1 MNGNVCEQRLA
12 KSIVNEDWLI
22 SNCTGLTLDDSR
34 TDDESAWLYYSNDD
48 GGLNLLVLAS
58 LAGDQKTVDLNY
70 IAGVDLDMP
79 EEYEKHFD
87 EGEEQQLLEF
97 LKADKK
103 IHKMNIKLI
112 TLKRILKND

>member
-22 SNCTGLTLDDSR
+22 SNCTGLTLDDAR
-34 TDDESAWLYYSNDD
+34 TDDDSAWYNYSNDD
-48 GGLNLLVLAS
+48 YTLTLLVLAS
-58 LAGDQKTVDLNY
+58 LAGDQKTVNLNY
-70 IAGVDLDMP
+70 IASVDLGMP
-79 EEYEKHFD
+79 EDYEKHFD

-103 IHKMNIKLI
+103 IHKMNIKI
-112 TLKRILKND
+112 DNLKKDFEK

>member
-22 SNCTGLTLDDSR
+22 ANCTGLTLDDSR

-70 IAGVDLDMP
+70 IASVDLDMP
-79 EEYEKHFD
+79 EDYEKTFY

-97 LKADKK
+97 LKTDKK
-103 IHKMNIKLI
+103 VHKMNIKIDNLN
-112 TLKRILKND
+112 KDFVK